1 MDLQILLF
9 CLKGRCELKN
19 YKFCFDIW
27 GLVLFLIIMLPNF
40 IWFAIPAPN
49 DILRTDSVTPTADAI
64 GSFFQIFF
72 IIALC
77 ILQRKST
84 PKIQVNSL
92 IIMVTASVLLYF
104 TGWIF
109 YYVGITNPLII
120 LLLTI
125 APCVAFIFF
134 AIDRKNIIALIPA
147 IVFTIC
153 HITYAIINFII

>member
-9 CLKGRCELKN
+9 CLKGRCEVKN
-19 YKFCFDIW
+19 HKICFDIW
-27 GLVLFLIIMLPNF
+27 GLVLFLVIMLPNF

-49 DILRTDSVTPTADAI
+49 DILQADSVTPTVDAI
-64 GSFFQIFF
+64 GSFCQIFF

-77 ILQRKST
+77 ILQRKIT

-120 LLLTI
+120 LLLT
-125 APCVAFIFF
+125 VHHLVSHSFS
-134 AIDRKNIIALIPA
+134 LQ
-147 IVFTIC
+147 
-153 HITYAIINFII
+153 